1 MTASASSRG
10 TGSTPASTALLTD
23 MYEYTMLS
31 AMVEDGS
38 VHHEAVF
45 EAFARRLPEG
55 RRFGLFAGLG
65 RLLPLLEDFAP
76 DTEDLAYLREVG
88 AITEATEE
96 YLRDWSFSG
105 TITALP
111 EGSLYW
117 PHTPLLTVHGTLG
130 ECLLLETLVLSVLNF
145 DSAIASAAARMVI
158 AAGDRPLI
166 EMGSRRVHEESAV
179 AAARAA
185 WIAGF
190 ATTSNLEAGRRFGV
204 PVAGTA
210 AHAATLARP
219 TEREAFAAQIATYGP
234 GTTLLVDTY
243 DIPEGIR
250 TAVEVAGPGL
260 GAVRIDSGDLMT
272 VAPAARAQLDALGAT
287 STRITVTSDLD
298 EYALVHLAGAPID
311 GYGVGTRVATGSDHP
326 TAGMV
331 YKLVAVGD
339 GPGTPLRSVQKLSA
353 DKGSTGGAK
362 TVSRFPDGREV
373 WTLDG
378 SVPAGAQP
386 VHVDVIR
393 DGVPQQVPSAE
404 EAREVAAASLASLPA
419 RAREIS
425 EGQAYRSSE
434 AWEETDDAPGAVPA
448 PDASAGTSRTLVV
461 VDVQN
466 DFCEGGALGVDGGGV
481 VAERIA
487 AHLADHAGEYRRIV
501 FSRDWHRA
509 EGDNG
514 GHFAVPPAQPDFV
527 DTWPVHCV
535 QGTPGAEYHP
545 AILGALE
552 RLVGVGTEVVHVVK
566 GEGVPDYSIVQGRVA
581 GVDGGSPAGDSRLDA
596 LLGGSLDV
604 VGLAYDYCV
613 AASASDLAALPDV
626 EEVRVLGH
634 LTAAVHPEADEQ
646 TARRLADAGIEVV
659 GTAQPGSPASAPT
672 PPPRAEDPM
681 PATRKDA

>member
-1 MTASASSRG
+1 MTASASRRG

-31 AMVEDGS
+31 SMVEDGS

-55 RRFGLFAGLG
+55 RRFGIFAGLG

-76 DTEDLAYLREVG
+76 DEEDLAFLREVG
-88 AITEATEE
+88 AITEAAAE
-96 YLRDWSFSG
+96 YLRDWTFSG

-117 PHTPLLTVHGTLG
+117 PHTPLLTVRGTLG

-219 TEREAFAAQIATYGP
+219 TERDAFAAQTATYGP

-378 SVPAGAQP
+378 SVPDGADP
-386 VHVDVIR
+386 VHVDVVR
-393 DGVPQQVPSAE
+393 DGIPQPVANAQ

-425 EGQAYRSSE
+425 EGQAFRVSE
-434 AWEETDDAPGAVPA
+434 QWDGGEGADDAP
-448 PDASAGTSRTLVV
+448 RTLVV

-466 DFCEGGALGVDGGGV
+466 DFCEGGALGVAGGNA

-487 AHLADHAGEYRRIV
+487 AHLAEHAADYDRVV
-501 FSRDWHRA
+501 FSRDWHLA

-514 GHFAVPPAQPDFV
+514 GHFALPPAQPDFA

-535 QGTPGAEYHP
+535 QGTRGAEYHP

-552 RLVGVGTEVVHVVK
+552 RLIGSGTEVVHVVK
-566 GEGVPDYSIVQGRVA
+566 GEGRPDYSLAQGRVA
-581 GVDGGSPAGDSRLDA
+581 GVDGGAPAGGTDLP
-596 LLGGSLDV
+596 SLFAGDV
-604 VGLAYDYCV
+604 DVTGLAFDYCV
-613 AASASDLAALPDV
+613 AASARDIAALPGAGT
-626 EEVRVLGH
+626 VRVLED
-634 LTAAVHPEADEQ
+634 LTAAVHPEADAE
-646 TARRLADAGIEVV
+646 TAQHLAEAGIRTV
-659 GTAQPGSPASAPT
+659 SPAASTAPT
-672 PPPRAEDPM
+672 AS
-681 PATRKDA
+681 RKDA

>member
-1 MTASASSRG
+1 MTASASRRG
-10 TGSTPASTALLTD
+10 TGSTSASTALLTD

-65 RLLPLLEDFAP
+65 RLLPLLEGFAP
-76 DTEDLAYLREVG
+76 DAEDLTYLREVG

-96 YLRDWSFSG
+96 YLRDWTFTG

-166 EMGSRRVHEESAV
+166 EMGSRRVHEEAAV

-219 TEREAFAAQIATYGP
+219 TERDAFAAQIATYGP

-243 DIPEGIR
+243 DIPAGIR
-250 TAVEVAGPGL
+250 TAVEVAGTGL

-362 TVSRFPDGREV
+362 TASRFPDGREV

-378 SVPAGAQP
+378 SVPEGASP

-393 DGVPQQVPSAE
+393 DGVPQRVASAE

-425 EGQAYRSSE
+425 EGQAFRASEQWDEAGTGDAGERSDGGE
-434 AWEETDDAPGAVPA
+434 TTDDAESPRDGGAA
-448 PDASAGTSRTLVV
+448 DASRTLVV

-466 DFCEGGALGVDGGGV
+466 DFCEGGALGVTGGNA

-487 AHLADHAGEYRRIV
+487 AHLSERAGDYRRVV
-501 FSRDWHRA
+501 FSRDWHLA

-514 GHFAVPPAQPDFV
+514 GHFALPPSAPDFV

-535 QGTPGAEYHP
+535 QGTRGAEYHP

-552 RLVGVGTEVVHVVK
+552 RLVGSGAEVVHVVK
-566 GEGVPDYSIVQGRVA
+566 GEGTPDYSLAQGRVA
-581 GVDGGSPAGDSRLDA
+581 GVDGGAPAGGTDLPS
-596 LLGGSLDV
+596 LLTGDV
-604 VGLAYDYCV
+604 DVTGLAFDYCV
-613 AASASDLAALPDV
+613 AASARDIAALPGAGT
-626 EEVRVLGH
+626 VRVLED
-634 LTAAVHPEADEQ
+634 LTAAVHPEADAE
-646 TARRLADAGIEVV
+646 TAQHLAEAGIRTV
-659 GTAQPGSPASAPT
+659 SPAASAAPT
-672 PPPRAEDPM
+672 DS
-681 PATRKDA
+681 RKDA